1 MRPRFAIL
9 AMVARLQPV
18 ALWIVFHDWPS
29 AIASFS
35 ARNP

>member
-1 MRPRFAIL
+1 MRRAIL
-9 AMVARLQPV
+9 PIVALLQAV